1 MGETIIKIEG
11 LRKTYDKK
19 QFVLDGIDLE
29 LSEGDMAVIEGK
41 SGSGKSTLMNI
52 MGLLDEYDEG
62 KLYIDDELIGRH
74 NLRKHKSIRADKI
87 GFVFQAYHLIE
98 SIPVKDNIMLPF
110 LYNGKPVNETVI
122 ARYEEIIHD
131 LGLEGL
137 TEKKAAFLSGGEK
150 QRVAIARAIIKNPK
164 IIIADE
170 PTGNLDIENTETVIN
185 TFRKLRLQGKV
196 IVIVTHDISIGTK
209 EDKKYYLKEGRLG
222 LCRA

>member
-1 MGETIIKIEG
+1 MSETIIKIEG
-11 LRKTYDKK
+11 LKKTYDKK

-122 ARYEEIIHD
+122 DRYEEIIHD